1 MVTLGW
7 IDDAGRLAAAP
18 AADTLVDPIGRSRG
32 GDARRSASMPY
43 AQRIAVRSI
52 HRIVIVPIDDIV
64 RLEAEDNYVRIWADR
79 AWLHKE
85 TLTRLCARL
94 DPALFLRIH
103 RSHAVSLRMLRELQ
117 PCPHGEFRLVLTDG
131 TELRSGRS
139 YRTQI
144 ETALGLT

>member
-1 MVTLGW
+1 MQRLGW
-7 IDDAGRLAAAP
+7 IDDSGRLTAAP
-18 AADTLVDPIGRSRG
+18 AAEALVEAVHRVRG
-32 GDARRSASMPY
+32 GEERRAASMPY
-43 AQRIAVRSI
+43 AQRIAVRSV
-52 HRIVIVPIDDIV
+52 HRIAIVPIDDII

-79 AWLHKE
+79 PYLHKE

-103 RSHAVSLRMLRELQ
+103 RSHAVSLRVLRELQ
-117 PCPHGEFRLVLTDG
+117 PCPHGEFRLMLVDG

-144 ETALGLT
+144 ETALGLG